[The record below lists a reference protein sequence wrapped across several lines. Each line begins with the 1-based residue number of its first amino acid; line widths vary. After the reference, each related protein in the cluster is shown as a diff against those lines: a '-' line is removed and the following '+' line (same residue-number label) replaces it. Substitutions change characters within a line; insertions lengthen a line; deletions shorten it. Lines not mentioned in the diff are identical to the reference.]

1 MAPKDNGISRE
12 SVPTGTTLIIIVVF
26 ISVALYN
33 VGELAFIIMATFKRR
48 SGLYFWSFV
57 VATGG
62 IVPYGVG
69 FLIKALQSPC
79 PNWLYVT
86 MIVVGWCCMVTGQ
99 SVVLYSRLHLVLR
112 NERRLRMVLIMIITN
127 AIICHIPITVMVY
140 GANSSNPDPFIAPY
154 SIYERVQVTLF
165 FIQEAIISALY
176 IHETVELMR
185 TRSSGGML
193 DGGGGGGSGRGG
205 RGGGARWLMTHLIAV
220 NIIVVLLDA
229 TILALEYASLY
240 DLQTSCKALA
250 YSIKL
255 KLEFSVLN
263 RLVEIT
269 RGGGTS
275 GHDSSYDR
283 TPVELSG
290 VRVGTLDG
298 EQRRNWKSQAGGGG
312 GGGSGMGNTVHV
324 RSCARPSV
332 ELAEPAGASVVMTTE
347 VTVHRDRRGSMSGV
361 DGDGDGGSDLVS
373 IGEASGMTLEST
385 MEGTA
390 GQSRA
395 PSHSSERQIIER
407 GD

>member
-12 SVPTGTTLIIIVVF
+12 SVPTGTTLTIIVVF

-62 IVPYGVG
+62 IVPYAVG

-140 GANSSNPDPFIAPY
+140 GANSSNPDPFVAPY
-154 SIYERVQVTLF
+154 SVYERVQVTLF

-185 TRSSGGML
+185 TRSGGGM
-193 DGGGGGGSGRGG
+193 DGGARGSA
-205 RGGGARWLMTHLIAV
+205 ARWLMTHLIAV
-220 NIIVVLLDA
+220 NIIVVMLDV
-229 TILALEYASLY
+229 TILALEYAGLY
-240 DLQTSCKALA
+240 DVQTSCKALA

-269 RGGGTS
+269 RGGTS

-283 TPVELSG
+283 TPVDRSG
-290 VRVGTLDG
+290 VRMGTLDG

-312 GGGSGMGNTVHV
+312 SGMGNRVHV

-332 ELAEPAGASVVMTTE
+332 ELAEPAGASVMMTTE
-347 VTVHRDRRGSMSGV
+347 VTVQRVRRGSISGV
-361 DGDGDGGSDLVS
+361 EGDGDGGSDLVS

-385 MEGTA
+385 TEGTA

-407 GD
+407 VD